1 MLAVF
6 VPDKRRNVAVDF
18 SGATHHDIRLTDTQ
32 NEVSAARVVA
42 FRSEITHIED
52 CCPYLCVLAVATAQN
67 LLSLRQQR

>member
-1 MLAVF
+1 
-6 VPDKRRNVAVDF
+6 
-18 SGATHHDIRLTDTQ
+18 
-32 NEVSAARVVA
+32 VSATRVVA